1 MQLHVVAHGQ
11 RCHMLLSEDL
21 GFLLGRCSHV
31 AIREAHHSL
40 VLDANEI
47 IRWRTLQVITGTPHL
62 PCLEALA
69 ELFPGAHVGLSGFN
83 VPLPCRAPEEVMAHC
98 VAQGIEVKG
107 SRIVYQ
113 PLSTKI

>member
-1 MQLHVVAHGQ
+1 
-11 RCHMLLSEDL
+11 MLLSEDL

-47 IRWRTLQVITGTPHL
+47 IRWRALQVITGTPHL
-62 PCLEALA
+62 PCLETLA
-69 ELFPGAHVGLSGFN
+69 ELFPGAHVGLSGFS

-98 VAQGIEVKG
+98 VAHGIEVKG

-113 PLSTKI
+113 PLST